1 MSRMQQGPSGGCV
14 PRPVPRWWRDATE
27 PGQTLMDTLSLV
39 LDAFA
44 PIAGR
49 RLVDIGCGPGAM
61 AAALAG
67 HGARV
72 TGIDPGAAAVAAARA
87 RAPDC
92 AFEAGSAESL
102 PFADGSFDGAVIL
115 NALHHAPDPRAALDE
130 AARVVV
136 PGGRI
141 VVVEPL
147 AEGSF
152 FVALRPVEDETAIR
166 AAAQAAIADAIATGR
181 FRCLSDTTFVRRE
194 TFSDRDAFL
203 ERVAAVDP
211 ARRVA
216 IRDNAEAIA
225 AAFVA
230 ATECDADGR
239 YTLVQPLRAH
249 VLVAVPE
256 PA

>member
-1 MSRMQQGPSGGCV
+1 
-14 PRPVPRWWRDATE
+14 
-27 PGQTLMDTLSLV
+27 MDTLSLV

-49 RLVDIGCGPGAM
+49 RLVDVGCGPGAM
-61 AAALAG
+61 TAALAG
-67 HGARV
+67 HGARM
-72 TGIDPGAAAVAAARA
+72 TGIDPGTAAIAAVRE

-92 AFEAGSAESL
+92 TFEAGLAERL
-102 PFADGSFDGAVIL
+102 PFADGAFDGAVIL
-115 NALHHAPDPRAALDE
+115 NALHHVPDPRAALDE

-136 PGGRI
+136 PEGRI

-152 FVALRPVEDETAIR
+152 FAALRPVEDETAIR
-166 AAAQAAIADAIATGR
+166 AAAQAAIAEAIAAGR
-181 FRCLSDTTFVRRE
+181 FRCLADTTFVRRE
-194 TFSDRDAFL
+194 TFTDRDAFL

-211 ARRVA
+211 ARRIA

-225 AAFVA
+225 AAFAA
-230 ATECDADGR
+230 ATERDADGR
-239 YTLVQPLRAH
+239 YGLSQPLRAH
-249 VLVAVPE
+249 VLVAVPA

>member
-1 MSRMQQGPSGGCV
+1 
-14 PRPVPRWWRDATE
+14 
-27 PGQTLMDTLSLV
+27 MDTLSLV

-49 RLVDIGCGPGAM
+49 RLLDVGCGPGAM

-67 HGARV
+67 HGARM
-72 TGIDPGAAAVAAARA
+72 TGIDPGAAAIAAARD

-92 AFEAGSAESL
+92 TFEAGSAESL
-102 PFADGSFDGAVIL
+102 PFADGAFDGAVIL
-115 NALHHAPDPRAALDE
+115 NALHHVPDPRAALDE

>member
-1 MSRMQQGPSGGCV
+1 
-14 PRPVPRWWRDATE
+14 
-27 PGQTLMDTLSLV
+27 MDTLSLV

-49 RLVDIGCGPGAM
+49 RLVDVGCGPGAM
-61 AAALAG
+61 TAALAG
-67 HGARV
+67 HGARM
-72 TGIDPGAAAVAAARA
+72 TGIDPGTAAIAAARE

-92 AFEAGSAESL
+92 TFEAGLAERL
-102 PFADGSFDGAVIL
+102 PFADGAFDGAVIL
-115 NALHHAPDPRAALDE
+115 NALHHVPDPRAALDE

-136 PGGRI
+136 PEGRI

-152 FVALRPVEDETAIR
+152 FAALRPVEDETAIR
-166 AAAQAAIADAIATGR
+166 AAAQAAIAEAIAAGR
-181 FRCLSDTTFVRRE
+181 FRCLADTTFVRRE
-194 TFSDRDAFL
+194 TFTDRDAFL

-216 IRDNAEAIA
+216 IRDNAAAIA
-225 AAFVA
+225 APLA
-230 ATECDADGR
+230 AAPDRAADGR
-239 YTLVQPLRAH
+239 YGLSQPLRAH
-249 VLVAVPE
+249 VLVAVPA